1 MTVPSASTGR
11 QPPDPRVE
19 LGCPK
24 RMVFGPCGGV
34 RPDGSCEVT
43 ADPCPFV
50 ERPLMLWDDEAGT
63 RDVMQLPSTG
73 RPWVLTDLTV
83 RPYDRMDIE
92 AVTARL
98 APCSDGLL
106 LGEHQNRPDFPPTL
120 LASMVMT
127 AGGAPWVTL
136 TCRDRNRVVLEQEL
150 AGLAAVGVP
159 GVLCVTGDARAWGVR
174 PDVTQVFD
182 LDGPRLAALA
192 AREGLVVAVPESP
205 DAPPTDLRPRR
216 LREKERAGA
225 QVCIVNHVRTVD
237 RLRHF
242 VSAAREAGATV
253 PFIAG
258 VAVYTDERSAAVLSA
273 FPGLG
278 LDETRVVSVLGSS
291 DPVEAGISA
300 AVTEASELLEI
311 PGVVGV
317 NISGLASA
325 RGEREAA
332 AVKAA
337 VCERIRG

>member
-1 MTVPSASTGR
+1 
-11 QPPDPRVE
+11 
-19 LGCPK
+19 
-24 RMVFGPCGGV
+24 
-34 RPDGSCEVT
+34 VT

-50 ERPLMLWDDEAGT
+50 DRPLVAWDTESEHHA
-63 RDVMQLPSTG
+63 VLPSRTTG
-73 RPWVLTDLTV
+73 RPWILTDLTV

-92 AVTARL
+92 TVTARL

-120 LASMVMT
+120 LASMVMA

-182 LDGPRLAALA
+182 LDGPRLAAIA

-205 DAPPTDLRPRR
+205 DAPPVDLRPRR
-216 LREKERAGA
+216 VREKERAGA
-225 QVCIVNHVRTVD
+225 QLCIVNHVSTAA
-237 RLRHF
+237 RLRQF
-242 VSAAREAGATV
+242 VSGAREMGATV

-258 VAVYTDERSAAVLSA
+258 VAVYTDERSAAVLAA

-278 LDETRVVSVLGSS
+278 LDDAQVAAVLASS
-291 DPVEAGISA
+291 DPVEAGIDA
-300 AVTEASELLEI
+300 AAEEAAELLRI
-311 PGVVGV
+311 PGVIGV
-317 NISGLASA
+317 NVSGLASA

>member
-1 MTVPSASTGR
+1 MTAVPS
-11 QPPDPRVE
+11 DPRIE
-19 LGCPK
+19 PRCPK

-34 RPDGSCEVT
+34 RPDATCEVT
-43 ADPCPFV
+43 AEPCPFV
-50 ERPLMLWDDEAGT
+50 DRPLVSWDVEAET
-63 RDVMQLPSTG
+63 RDALSLPATG
-73 RPWVLTDLTV
+73 RPLVLTDLTV
-83 RPYDRMDIE
+83 RPYDRMDID
-92 AVTARL
+92 AITARL

-120 LASMVMT
+120 LASMVLA

-192 AREGLVVAVPESP
+192 AQQGLVVAVPESP

-225 QVCIVNHVRTVD
+225 QLCIVNHVRTAD
-237 RLRHF
+237 RLRGF
-242 VSAAREAGATV
+242 VSAARDAGATV
-253 PFIAG
+253 PFVAG
-258 VAVYTDERSAAVLSA
+258 VAVYTDERSAAVLAA

-278 LDETRVVSVLGSS
+278 LDETRVTSVLGSS
-291 DPVEAGISA
+291 DPVEAGITA
-300 AVTEASELLEI
+300 AVVEARELLEI
-311 PGVVGV
+311 PGVIGV

-332 AVKAA
+332 AIKAA
-337 VCERIRG
+337 VCERLRG